1 MSIQPSY
8 PPLQPHGMT
17 SKLRYGRAKARVWEM
32 HLGKTLYKERIHKQ
46 HAPRNR
52 VSRQPQHAKK
62 IQATPIKQG
71 KVGEYTSMDLAHV
84 APWP

>member
-1 MSIQPSY
+1 MPIQPSY
-8 PPLQPHGMT
+8 SPLQPHGMT
-17 SKLRYGRAKARVWEM
+17 SKLRYGRAKARVWKM
-32 HLGKTLYKERIHKQ
+32 DLGKTLYKERIHKQ
-46 HAPRNR
+46 HAPKNR
-52 VSRQPQHAKK
+52 VSQPSQPAKK